1 MTAARRRPCQDRR
14 EWATLKAM
22 AFRRQVVGYGLSVAS
37 WLFVSVASAQD
48 SATAG
53 ALFEKG
59 VADLEAGRFESAC
72 PAIEESQRIDP
83 RPGTLFTLAE
93 CHARWGKVASAAAQ
107 YQEYVDLVS
116 RLTPEQ
122 QQRHKLRADAARA
135 QLVKLKPS
143 VPTLTLLL
151 PADAPPGTFVTR
163 NGELLKGVALGLP
176 LPADPGE
183 YVIVTHVPG
192 RAERETKVRL
202 ELGEAKRV
210 LLEASGPASEPGAP
224 PAPIS
229 APPVALPDTHG
240 NAQAGHPQP
249 PGKSHRT
256 AAYVAGGV
264 GVAGLVVGSITGILV
279 LEKKHTV
286 SNNCSFGSCNDA
298 GLNAANGGKH
308 LAVASDVGFGVGIAG
323 LAVSAVLLL
332 TGGSD
337 SAVDE
342 HSGETRFRPV
352 LTGHNGLVS
361 AGLFRRW

>member
-1 MTAARRRPCQDRR
+1 MTAACRRPCQDRCQ
-14 EWATLKAM
+14 WATLKAM

-122 QQRHKLRADAARA
+122 QQRHKQRADAARA

-210 LLEASGPASEPGAP
+210 VLEAGEPGSPPAS
-224 PAPIS
+224 IS
-229 APPVALPDTHG
+229 APPVALPGTQG
-240 NAQAGHPQP
+240 NAQAVQPQP

-279 LEKKHTV
+279 FEKKHTV
-286 SNNCSFGSCNDA
+286 SDNCTGGSCNDA

-308 LAVASDVGFGVGIAG
+308 LALASDVGFGVGIAG

-332 TGGSD
+332 SGGSG
-337 SAVDE
+337 SAASE
-342 HSGETRFRPV
+342 HSGATRFRPV
-352 LTGHNGLVS
+352 LTGQNGLIS